1 MYYDISPALSTRIY
15 FIKLYL
21 IMTTAWSKVESWVR
35 RFKSCNRHGYMSDVG
50 QQARIYLTWTN
61 RHGYM
66 SDVDQQARIYLTWT
80 NRHGYMS
87 DVRQQARIFLT
98 WTSRHWCMSDV
109 DQQARIYVWRGER
122 HVRRTCT
129 AIRKRPFQLWQ
140 YLHPATSTQIVS
152 GKIRDKAA
160 IESRNCYG

>member
-50 QQARIYLTWTN
+50 
-61 RHGYM
+61 
-66 SDVDQQARIYLTWT
+66 QQARIYLTWT

>member
-21 IMTTAWSKVESWVR
+21 VMTTAWSKVESWVR

-50 QQARIYLTWTN
+50 
-61 RHGYM
+61 
-66 SDVDQQARIYLTWT
+66 QQARIYLTWT